1 MTDNRYAVILT
12 HNRPELLRQTWE
24 AIGPQVDMV
33 IIIDNASDPPVNF
46 EDYHGET
53 WRTAVV
59 AIPDQPPNLANLWN
73 RGISQTMLMYATQRG
88 PIGETLSPYIAFL
101 CDDAPPPAGWFE
113 AVTAAMAETGA
124 VVGCSDPWNSMP
136 AGTCRLKTDHSG
148 GLGERMPGHAWI
160 LDPISPIRADETMRW
175 WWCDTDI
182 DWQARLAGGMVMV
195 GGFPVHNIH
204 PNDFTTRR
212 PELGQQAGEDGLT
225 FAAKWGGRPW

>member
-1 MTDNRYAVILT
+1 VNRFAVILT
-12 HNRPELLRQTWE
+12 HNRPELLRQTWQ
-24 AIGPQVDMV
+24 AIGSQVDMV
-33 IIIDNASDPPVNF
+33 IIIDNASDPPVDF
-46 EDYHGET
+46 EEYHGDP
-53 WRTAVV
+53 WLTAVI
-59 AIPDQPPNLANLWN
+59 AIPDQPPNLAYLWN
-73 RGISQTMLMYATQRG
+73 VGIAQSTLMYGAQRDF
-88 PIGETLSPYIAFL
+88 ETAGSLHIAFL

-136 AGTCRLKTDHSG
+136 AGTCRLKTDHGG

-160 LDPISPIRADETMRW
+160 LDPVSTVRPDETMRW

-182 DWQARLAGGMVMV
+182 DWQARQAGGMVMV
-195 GGFPVHNIH
+195 GGFPVHNVH

-225 FAAKWGGRPW
+225 FVAKWGSRPW